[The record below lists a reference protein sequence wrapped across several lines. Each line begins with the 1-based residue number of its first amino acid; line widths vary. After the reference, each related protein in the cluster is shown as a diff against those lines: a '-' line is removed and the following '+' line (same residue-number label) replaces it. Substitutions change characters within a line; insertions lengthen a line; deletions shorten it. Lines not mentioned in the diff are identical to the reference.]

1 MRSANATTTP
11 RETMERVNKLKGM
24 PLIVRVTRGRNK
36 IERFEGKIEAI
47 YPSVFTVRLSDGGL
61 SSFSYADVMAKN
73 VMFLKRKA

>member
-1 MRSANATTTP
+1 MRSANGTTTP

-24 PLIVRVTRGRNK
+24 PLIVRVNRGRNK